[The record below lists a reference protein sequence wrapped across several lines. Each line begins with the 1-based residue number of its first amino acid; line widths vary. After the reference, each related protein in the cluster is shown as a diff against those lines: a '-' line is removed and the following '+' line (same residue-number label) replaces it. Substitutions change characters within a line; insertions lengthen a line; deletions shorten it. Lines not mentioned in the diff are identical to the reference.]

1 MGFIG
6 AIAPAIQAVT
16 SILAGNARANAATQG
31 ADFQVAGANH
41 GLDTINGFV
50 GQQQNNQNPF
60 IQGGQQSLG
69 TVMQL
74 LQSGY
79 FGKGSSGDAPKFDD
93 TPFTAPTADE
103 ARNTPGYQFTATQG
117 SNAIQR
123 GAAAAGGT
131 VSGGSLKALAKFNSG
146 LADSTYND
154 VFNRALTTHNS
165 ALSDYQ
171 ARLQG
176 YGAQLQGRQQE
187 FNQAFAPVG
196 IGETAAQSMNNTL
209 TQQGENIASEYNN
222 IGNAQASG
230 IINSTNQ
237 RWNGIQT
244 GITQALGP
252 LAQQGGGGGFGG
264 GGGGFSGANVSA
276 GLSGSYGSS
285 IGYQPPPLN
294 LQQYATPPPAVSA
307 PYVGPGPS
315 SWGAQ
320 PVPNNNQY
328 WNGVP

>member
-16 SILAGNARANAATQG
+16 SILAGNARANAATKG

-69 TVMQL
+69 TIMQL

-79 FGKGSSGDAPKFDD
+79 FGKGSSGDAPTFDAK
-93 TPFTAPTADE
+93 PFTAPTAEE
-103 ARNTPGYQFTATQG
+103 ARNTPGYQFTQQQG
-117 SNAIQR
+117 NKGVLQ
-123 GAAAAGGT
+123 GAAAAGG
-131 VSGGSLKALAKFNSG
+131 SIGGGTLKALAKFNSG

-154 VFNRALTTHNS
+154 TFNRALTTHNS

-171 ARLQG
+171 AKLAG

-196 IGETAAQSMNNTL
+196 VGETAAQSLNNTL

-222 IGNAQASG
+222 IGNAQAGG

-252 LAQQGGGGGFGG
+252 LAQQGGGGFGQ
-264 GGGGFSGANVSA
+264 GGGFSGQNVSA
-276 GLSGSYGSS
+276 GLSGQYGSS

-307 PYVGPGPS
+307 PYVGAGPS
-315 SWGAQ
+315 SWGA
-320 PVPNNNQY
+320 PPIPNQTNY
-328 WNGVP
+328 WNGIP